1 MKIAFLGTGLMGR
14 PMAERLLSSGHL
26 LVVYNRTRE
35 KAVAAGLGEADYSS
49 IYEAVDPAV

>member
-49 IYEAVDPAV
+49 IYQAVDPAV